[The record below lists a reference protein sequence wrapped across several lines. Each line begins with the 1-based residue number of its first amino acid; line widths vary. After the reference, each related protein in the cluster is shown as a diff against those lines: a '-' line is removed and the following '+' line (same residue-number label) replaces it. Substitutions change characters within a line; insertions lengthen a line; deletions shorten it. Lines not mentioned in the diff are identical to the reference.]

1 MARGMPSMVALLGLL
16 ALAGY
21 QNRDKLADALGRI
34 NKNAGGGEGGGLL
47 ESLGGLMG
55 GTSAG
60 GVLSGGIGD
69 LIERFKQ
76 AGQSEAAES
85 WVGRGPNK
93 PVSGDQLE
101 KALGSDVIETLVEKT
116 GLSRQELLSRLSE
129 ALPQTVDAYTP
140 EGRVPTQDEAARLI

>member
-1 MARGMPSMVALLGLL
+1 MVALLGLL

-21 QNRDKLADALGRI
+21 QNMDKLADALGRI
-34 NKNAGGGEGGGLL
+34 NKNVGGSGTGGGGLL
-47 ESLGGLMG
+47 DSLGGMMG
-55 GTSAG
+55 GASAG

-101 KALGSDVIETLVEKT
+101 KALGSDVVDTLVEKT

-129 ALPQTVDAYTP
+129 ALPQTVDAYPP

>member
-1 MARGMPSMVALLGLL
+1 MVALLGLL

-34 NKNAGGGEGGGLL
+34 NKNAGGSGTGGGGLL
-47 ESLGGLMG
+47 DSLGGMMG
-55 GTSAG
+55 GASAG

-101 KALGSDVIETLVEKT
+101 KALGSDVVDTLVEKT